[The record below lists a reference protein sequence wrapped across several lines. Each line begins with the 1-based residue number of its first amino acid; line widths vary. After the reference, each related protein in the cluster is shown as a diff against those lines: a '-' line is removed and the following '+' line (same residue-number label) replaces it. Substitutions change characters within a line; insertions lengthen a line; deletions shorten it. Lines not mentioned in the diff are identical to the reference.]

1 MKRKTFNKFLQSI
14 NGCVSRCGDASLP
27 NVKTNK
33 KNSNQVEICE
43 SLCIVGNVKV
53 FNQYKTNT
61 DMYILKPIITEITK
75 CIFFPRAIID
85 FLSANSIGF

>member
-1 MKRKTFNKFLQSI
+1 MVVCRGVEML
-14 NGCVSRCGDASLP
+14 RCLML
-27 NVKTNK
+27 KQT

-43 SLCIVGNVKV
+43 TLCIVGNVKV

-75 CIFFPRAIID
+75 CIFFPSAIID